1 MGRILAIDYGR
12 KRVGI
17 AVTDPLQLIA
27 SPLQTIDTP
36 KLIPFLVDYV
46 KKEKVDELVVGFPK
60 KLDNTFTTI
69 TQEVLDFA
77 KKLELLFSDKKI
89 HLWDERFTSSM
100 ALQTLIQSGVS
111 KKTRRDKAM
120 VDKLSATILLQ
131 SFLEKKQ

>member
-77 KKLELLFSDKKI
+77 KKLELLFSGKKI

-100 ALQTLIQSGVS
+100 ALQALIQSGVS
-111 KKTRRDKAM
+111 KKMRKDKAM

>member
-100 ALQTLIQSGVS
+100 ALQALIQSGVS